1 MNSLKKLQEKL
12 NKLELNGKNNENSK
26 ETIVAEHKL
35 NEDSSNIYQAYP
47 INNNTN
53 NTHHD
58 SDDFNDGYLNNLNN
72 KGQVSGQ
79 QTNNIRNYIEPTND
93 YLNKI
98 DEKSFNTEKR
108 VLELEKQLEKMRKL
122 LNEDSEK
129 NATYN
134 LNSNPNT
141 NKTNELSKNELRK
154 SYNRSN
160 GESDT
165 TLYDAEYGFYN
176 DQGSTDS
183 AELQL
188 DQVTKKIF

>member
-12 NKLELNGKNNENSK
+12 NKLELNGKNEAENKPNE
-26 ETIVAEHKL
+26 V
-35 NEDSSNIYQAYP
+35 SSNIYQAYP
-47 INNNTN
+47 INNNAN

-58 SDDFNDGYLNNLNN
+58 SDDLNDGYLNNLN
-72 KGQVSGQ
+72 KEQVKSQ
-79 QTNNIRNYIEPTND
+79 QTNNIRSYIEPTND

-108 VLELEKQLEKMRKL
+108 VLELEKQLEKMRRL
-122 LNEDSEK
+122 LNEDSKK

-134 LNSNPNT
+134 KNMNSNLNT
-141 NKTNELSKNELRK
+141 NKLNETSRNEFRK
-154 SYNRSN
+154 SFTKSN
-160 GESDT
+160 GNAESDT

-183 AELQL
+183 AEMQIE
-188 DQVTKKIF
+188 QVKI